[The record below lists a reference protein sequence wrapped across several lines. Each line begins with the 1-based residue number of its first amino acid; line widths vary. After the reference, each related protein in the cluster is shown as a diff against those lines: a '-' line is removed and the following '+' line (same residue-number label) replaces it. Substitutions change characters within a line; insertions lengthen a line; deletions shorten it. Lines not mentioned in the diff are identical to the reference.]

1 MGIKYGDNSNKAS
14 SFKNSI
20 VRAVFKA
27 SPLPIAPDENV
38 FEREIIGDEDKVLK
52 VANNWVD
59 KKGEFKK

>member
-1 MGIKYGDNSNKAS
+1 MGNIKSNRVALYRETEGANFLVKFYEKGES
-14 SFKNSI
+14 
-20 VRAVFKA
+20 
-27 SPLPIAPDENV
+27 V